1 MFEPLAIPDLILVRP
16 KRFGDERGWFCE
28 TFSLRVAASR
38 GWPNFVQDNE
48 SLSTQANVVRGL
60 HFQRAPFAQAK
71 LVRCVQG
78 ALFDVAVDIRPNSP
92 TYGRHVVTQLS
103 AENGAQLFIP
113 AGFAHGFCTL
123 APNTLAHYKVSA
135 PYAADFE
142 GGIAWDDPVLGIA
155 WPVGLSDAILSD
167 RDRCHPTLSQ
177 AEI

>member
-1 MFEPLAIPDLILVRP
+1 MFQPLAIPDLILITP

-28 TFSLRVAASR
+28 TFSMRVAASQ

-60 HFQRAPFAQAK
+60 HFQRPPFAQAK

-78 ALFDVAVDIRPNSP
+78 AFLDVAVDIRRDSP
-92 TYGRHVVTQLS
+92 TYGRHVATELS

-123 APNTLAHYKVSA
+123 APNTLVQYKASA
-135 PYAADFE
+135 PYAADCE
-142 GGIAWDDPVLGIA
+142 GGIAWDDPALSIA
-155 WPVGLSDAILSD
+155 WPVGLPDAILSD
-167 RDRCHPTLSQ
+167 RDRRHPPLSH
-177 AEI
+177 AEL